1 MATARVLSRP
11 RKLTTVLAARS
22 ENPVM
27 SKRER
32 VVAAMSGGVDSA
44 VAAAMLAEAGY
55 EVIGVTMR
63 LYEPTRTER
72 RAKSCCGIADFDDA
86 RRSAAAIGIKH
97 YVVNFEDAFRR
108 EVMDRFAEEY
118 LRGRTPNPC
127 VLCNN
132 NLKLG
137 TLWRYAKHLGARY
150 VATGHYAR
158 LVQEADGPHLYRAT
172 DRAKDQSYALAQ
184 LNREQLA
191 ALLLPLGGQ
200 VKARTRELAAQFS
213 MPVFD
218 KPESQDICFVEGG
231 DYRDVVRRI
240 RPEAEHPGEIVS
252 SNGKTLG
259 QHDGIAS
266 FTVGQRR
273 GLPANAGGDGPWY
286 VTKIEPVTNKVVV
299 GRRDELASGGL
310 EGEDVN
316 LLRPL
321 PARVLAMPRYRARM
335 APAHAYL
342 EGDRLQL
349 RFDEPQRAVTPG
361 QLVALYAEDGEEVV
375 GAATIARAL

>member
-1 MATARVLSRP
+1 
-11 RKLTTVLAARS
+11 
-22 ENPVM
+22 M

-44 VAAAMLAEAGY
+44 VAAAMLVEAGY

-72 RAKSCCGIADFDDA
+72 RAKSCCGVDDFDDA

-97 YVVNFEDAFRR
+97 YVVNFEEAFRR
-108 EVMDRFAEEY
+108 EVIDRFAAEY

-137 TLWRYAKHLGARY
+137 TLWRYAKHLGANY

-158 LVQEADGPHLYRAT
+158 LVQDSDGPRLYRAV
-172 DRAKDQSYALAQ
+172 DHAKDQSYALAQ
-184 LNREQLA
+184 LSGEQLA
-191 ALLLPLGGQ
+191 SLLLPLGGQ
-200 VKARTRELAAQFS
+200 EKARTRELAAQFS

-240 RPEAEHPGEIVS
+240 RPDAESPGEIVAS
-252 SNGKTLG
+252 DGRTLG
-259 QHDGIAS
+259 QHDGIVS

-286 VTKIEPVTNKVVV
+286 VTRIEPATSTVVV
-299 GRRDELASGGL
+299 GRRDQLASQGL
-310 EGEDVN
+310 EGEEVN
-316 LLRPL
+316 LIRPL
-321 PARVLAMPRYRARM
+321 PERVLAMPRYRASM
-335 APAHAYL
+335 APAQAHL
-342 EGDRLQL
+342 EGDRLHL

-361 QLVALYAEDGEEVV
+361 QLVALYAEDGEEVI
-375 GAATIARAL
+375 GAATIACAV